1 MTQAKR
7 NRVMLGTAGHIDHGK
22 SSLVR
27 ALTGVDPDR
36 LAEEKRRGIT
46 IELGF
51 AELTLLN
58 NTTLSVVDVPGHER
72 FVRQMIAG
80 STGID
85 IALLCI
91 AADDLV
97 MPQTVEHLSVLEI
110 LGVPTCVVALT
121 KADLVDAEWLE
132 FAQGEI
138 RLFLEDTPYAHA
150 AIVPVSSRSGFGMD
164 ELRKALTDAASKTTR
179 IKRGAAMRL
188 PIDRVFTIKGAGT
201 VVTGTLWSG
210 SVSTGD
216 ELEIL
221 PSGVLTRVRS
231 VQVHDRD
238 IEAAETGMR
247 TALNLSALKKSDIQ
261 PGDFLA
267 TPRTSSTTDHFDAW
281 LSYLDTSQGAKPLAS
296 GCRVHVAHGTREVI
310 GRILLMDGQESLAP
324 QKSAYAQV
332 RLDEPLPVA
341 WGDRFV
347 IRSYSPV
354 RVIGGGTVLAA
365 HPRRRTTLSTDA
377 RTLLDALRIGDENA
391 AVSAVLSMQKLPI
404 SAAQIAKA
412 AGISEEMVAPCLKKM
427 KDTGSITTI
436 GVSQPTFFATRNVAS
451 RSLAAIDNVLLRWH
465 TENPLLPGI
474 AKGAL
479 AQRCFKR
486 IDPTCLDALLEEAT
500 HGKRIMITDGMIS
513 HPQAGGGAKQAAEQ
527 AATKIA
533 AILTATC
540 TTPPTT
546 TELIAQAN
554 VDTSLAFRALGT
566 LEKQGRIV
574 RISAEFCFDTPAF
587 EKLKQATIQA
597 LNEHSSASASE
608 LKEAMG
614 TTRKYAMP
622 LLEYLDTQGVT
633 LRDGDMRSLRR

>member
-110 LGVPTCVVALT
+110 LGVSTCVVALT

-377 RTLLDALRIGDENA
+377 RTLLDALRIGDEDA

-427 KDTGSITTI
+427 KDTGSITTV
-436 GVSQPTFFATRNVAS
+436 GVSQPTFFATRSVAS
-451 RSLAAIDNVLLRWH
+451 RSLAAIDNALLRWH

-554 VDTSLAFRALGT
+554 VDASLAFRALGT